1 MAPGGGVHIFGD
13 GGPSQYRPH
22 LRYVP
27 ICPPPEDDPA
37 CSQAGF
43 SFFLSLP
50 IDLDH
55 VLFFYFINFGIDFSV
70 MEDANN
76 SFAIAYLGTLSTVCV
91 MIHCSLLGKY
101 KPLRSVQNW

>member
-1 MAPGGGVHIFGD
+1 MHIFGD

-43 SFFLSLP
+43 SLFFCPFRLTLIMFFL
-50 IDLDH
+50 
-55 VLFFYFINFGIDFSV
+55 INFGIDFSV